1 MQPNKINLI
10 KTTFYCE
17 ASFLSILDQGVK
29 SRRFEYLRARVEL
42 SWWAVWQAG
51 KQEKGPE
58 MQDSGRQD
66 LNSKHSFNAR
76 KTSHKNNSNRNKTK

>member
-17 ASFLSILDQGVK
+17 ASFPSILDQEGVK

-42 SWWAVWQAG
+42 SWWAAWQAG
-51 KQEKGPE
+51 
-58 MQDSGRQD
+58 RQAG
-66 LNSKHSFNAR
+66 KRTRNAGLWETGLEL
-76 KTSHKNNSNRNKTK
+76 KTQR